1 MCSLSA
7 ICPLVDMFCVSKPWN
22 KVIHVQTNPKRR
34 SERESETH
42 RCATQVTNMNLNE
55 LLHWSKKSRGQVS
68 LTTCSKYPLYHK
80 DITTSI
86 LESWGSTFK
95 RTSKA
100 KPKEYNGW
108 AIPEYS
114 ISSQVNGVSFK
125 KKTNAESIKHKASL
139 KKNTKQNIKH
149 LHSRKKSLSSFTS
162 LALTKKNLN
171 NPNIYVYDHL
181 HSKHMQI

>member
-22 KVIHVQTNPKRR
+22 KVIHVQANPKRR

-125 KKTNAESIKHKASL
+125 KKTNAEKIHFESIKL
-139 KKNTKQNIKH
+139 VKKIQ
-149 LHSRKKSLSSFTS
+149 
-162 LALTKKNLN
+162 
-171 NPNIYVYDHL
+171 
-181 HSKHMQI
+181 SKT

>member
-80 DITTSI
+80 DITPSI

-125 KKTNAESIKHKASL
+125 KKTNAEKIHFESIKLVKKKYKAKHKTFTFQ
-139 KKNTKQNIKH
+139 KKVPQFFYKPCIDQ
-149 LHSRKKSLSSFTS
+149 
-162 LALTKKNLN
+162 KN
-171 NPNIYVYDHL
+171 
-181 HSKHMQI
+181 